1 VKDSV
6 PRRSGPC
13 PESRWLWAISFGAL
27 GALLCGPWAQANM
40 GRLDTDPSIDGQV
53 LPKQETTVAIVGET
67 LDIRFEHG
75 YLTRKPE
82 GDSRGTAPHAFVT
95 ARYELVNPT
104 DNPVDLDLAFPVVAG
119 DLRRAGDADGPGSRR
134 PARFDERPAD
144 APKGVA
150 FRVTWRGKP
159 VAHESVTAEDL
170 MRGDLPA
177 WREAILAW
185 LKADPVIAE
194 LLGKARV
201 ADQERE
207 GFRKHLATAKGF
219 SQRQAMDLSNYLLAG
234 GVPSL
239 PDRWPDGYVCSLF
252 HRLNPKAPTRIAAAF
267 EKWQVDVQHIDP
279 HSGKLGDAEG
289 LLNGRGGLPLDRRIS
304 FAIFRIA
311 LAPREKASLQ
321 VDYDHLLNADFWRL
335 VRDDGPD
342 DAPDYQFQYILKTA
356 NLWGQFGPIDLRVRV
371 PEHLKAAFSLPLR
384 YERLDDGFLVFT
396 ARLSRPQ
403 ANLLVGLSPRLKKA
417 DVPGPADAPTPRACL
432 GWLRRFNEDPRGPWA
447 DDYLS
452 EFASRLEVLKGC
464 GEYEPYVRSG
474 KGADM
479 ATPAEWA
486 FLTSQT
492 PLGLYRRLAEEY
504 RETNGGHRAALMLL
518 DLKYR
523 DAKIDE
529 ASYPAIEADARRFIE
544 DRPTGWVTPNVRYLL
559 AMCLL
564 RRDVAVAEAAFRSA
578 AAPRAQWH
586 VREQAEWFAALL
598 RKAGPEDAPLLK
610 AWAEC
615 EIRNGLRPDWMRRE
629 SWMREY
635 VFPINQS
642 QGLDEYWRAYSAH
655 RERPLA
661 YDLLKRLCLEMDR
674 TRHSPARAEKRAA
687 LSELYRRAE
696 REEKDDKALRD
707 IRWRALGRLSDIGVG
722 EATEVVR
729 DALYGKDPALRPTA
743 IQMLPSMADRAKATA
758 VLLSLA
764 EGSDAKLAKEATLA
778 LGGMED
784 RAAVPHLIKL
794 LRHADLSTAERAGGL
809 LRRLTRRPF
818 SIELRGSPEQRE
830 KAIQLWEQWWED
842 TRPRLPM

>member
-1 VKDSV
+1 
-6 PRRSGPC
+6 
-13 PESRWLWAISFGAL
+13 
-27 GALLCGPWAQANM
+27 
-40 GRLDTDPSIDGQV
+40 
-53 LPKQETTVAIVGET
+53 
-67 LDIRFEHG
+67 
-75 YLTRKPE
+75 
-82 GDSRGTAPHAFVT
+82 
-95 ARYELVNPT
+95 
-104 DNPVDLDLAFPVVAG
+104 
-119 DLRRAGDADGPGSRR
+119 
-134 PARFDERPAD
+134 
-144 APKGVA
+144 VA
-150 FRVTWRGKP
+150 FRVAWRGKP
-159 VAHESVTAEDL
+159 VAHESVTAEAL

-185 LKADPVIAE
+185 LKADRFIAG
-194 LLGKARV
+194 LLGKPRV
-201 ADQERE
+201 TDQDVV
-207 GFRKHLATAKGF
+207 GFRKHLETAKGF
-219 SQRQAMDLSNYLLAG
+219 SQRQAMDLSNYLFAS

-239 PDRWPDGYVCSLF
+239 PNRWPDGYVCSLF

-289 LLNGRGGLPLDRRIS
+289 LLNGRGGFPLDRRIS
-304 FAIFRIA
+304 FAIFRIG

-321 VDYDHLLNADFWRL
+321 VDYDHLLNADFWRR
-335 VRDDGPD
+335 VRE

-356 NLWGQFGPIDLRVRV
+356 DLWGEFGPIDLRIRV
-371 PEHLKAAFSLPLR
+371 PEHLKAAFSLPLQ
-384 YERLDDGFLVFT
+384 YERVDDGFMVFT

-403 ANLLVGLSPRLKKA
+403 ANLLVGLSPRLKNA
-417 DVPGPADAPTPRACL
+417 DFLGSHEALTLRTCL

-447 DDYLS
+447 DDYL
-452 EFASRLEVLKGC
+452 F
-464 GEYEPYVRSG
+464 EYAEDMETLRQGGNYATYVRTRE
-474 KGADM
+474 GADV
-479 ATPAEWA
+479 ATAAEWA
-486 FLTSQT
+486 FLTSQA
-492 PLGLYRRLAEEY
+492 PLGIYRRLAEEY

-518 DLKYR
+518 KLKYR
-523 DAKIDE
+523 DARIDE

-544 DRPTGWVTPNVRYLL
+544 ERPTGWVTPNVRYLL
-559 AMCLL
+559 GMCLL
-564 RRDVAVAEAAFRSA
+564 RRDVAAAEAAFRSA
-578 AAPRAQWH
+578 ATPRAQWH

-598 RKAGPEDAPLLK
+598 RKAGPEDAPLLD

-615 EIRNGLRPDWMRRE
+615 EIRNGLKNDYMRRDH
-629 SWMREY
+629 WMGEY

-655 RERPLA
+655 RGRPLA

-674 TRHSPARAEKRAA
+674 SRHSPARAEKRAA

-696 REEKDDKALRD
+696 REEKDDKALHD
-707 IRWRALGRLSDIGVG
+707 IRWRALGRLSEIGVG

-743 IQMLPSMADRAKATA
+743 IHMLPSAADRAKAAA
-758 VLLSLA
+758 VLRSLA
-764 EGSDAKLAKEATLA
+764 EGSDAELAKEATLA

-842 TRPRLPM
+842 SRPRPPM